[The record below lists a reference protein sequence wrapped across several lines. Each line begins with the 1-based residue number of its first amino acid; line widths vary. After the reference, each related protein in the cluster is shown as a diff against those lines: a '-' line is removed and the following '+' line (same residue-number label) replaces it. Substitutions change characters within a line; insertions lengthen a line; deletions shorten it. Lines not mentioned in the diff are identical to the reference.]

1 MILNSSQD
9 SELRQ
14 QRAAIKEAGRLI
26 KRLDAMMRDPFAT
39 PARLSELKKWQSD
52 LIDNNLHGDSVT
64 ITRGVKQVE
73 GYLTDEKKAAEA
85 IQPRPLH
92 DIHKEQAEHYR
103 RANEQRKRDDDR
115 FTRNSPRNQ
124 PK

>member
-1 MILNSSQD
+1 MILNPSQD
-9 SELRQ
+9 SELKQ

-52 LIDNNLHGDSVT
+52 LIDNNLHGDSAT

-73 GYLTDEKKAAEA
+73 GYLTDEQRVIEAAK
-85 IQPRPLH
+85 PRSIA
-92 DIHKEQAEHYR
+92 DIHAEQAEHYR
-103 RANEQRKRDDDR
+103 RANAQRKRDDDR